1 MKSDKYYIH
10 RKLSGVVEIG
20 AHAKTISVP
29 EGVEI
34 SEKHQKLIDVLVNEF
49 GYIVQKVIDVKPYEY
64 ITVMN
69 SIGIRGL
76 KINFIEATFFGL
88 RPGNKILQI
97 GSGKKTADNA
107 VDKFTEPA
115 KYCGM
120 LYYGTMKLYAFQ
132 LPTILAPD
140 ADYSYFLLYRKVKGK
155 ILRMG
160 VNPKYDKTFLA
171 KFKMN

>member
-1 MKSDKYYIH
+1 MKTDRYYIH
-10 RKLSGVVEIG
+10 RKLSGVVEIA
-20 AHAKTISVP
+20 AHSKIISVP

-34 SEKHQKLIDVLVNEF
+34 SEKHQKLIDVLVSEF

-69 SIGIRGL
+69 SIGIRVL

-97 GSGKKTADNA
+97 GSGKKNAENA

-120 LYYGTMKLYAFQ
+120 IYFGNMKLYAFH
-132 LPTILAPD
+132 LPIVMSPD
-140 ADYSYFLLYRKVKGK
+140 AEYSYFLLYRKVKGK

-160 VNPKYDKTFLA
+160 VNPKYDKTFLP
-171 KFKMN
+171 KFK